1 MTLKINLILIVSKNS
16 KTLWKKPIP
25 KYTNTTKFYKET
37 VNKMMIKKY
46 SVPRLHLEKEFY
58 QKNYQKEEGQGNL
71 KVTGKMTF
79 MK

>member
-1 MTLKINLILIVSKNS
+1 
-16 KTLWKKPIP
+16 
-25 KYTNTTKFYKET
+25 
-37 VNKMMIKKY
+37 MMIKTY
-46 SVPRLHLEKEFY
+46 SVSRLHLEKEFY